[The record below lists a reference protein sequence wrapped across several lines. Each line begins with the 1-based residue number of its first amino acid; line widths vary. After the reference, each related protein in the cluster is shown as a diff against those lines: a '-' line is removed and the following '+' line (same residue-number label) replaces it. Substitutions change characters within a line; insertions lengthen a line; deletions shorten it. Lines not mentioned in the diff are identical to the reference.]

1 MWAYQIQVP
10 SYNKKTYIS
19 QYSTSDCH
27 IHVWIPWKEQEGKKN
42 AISRRVRLIF
52 TGCGSFKRSQH
63 SNHCLGKQVKERSN
77 VKSQRQHTVP
87 WLVSWQEAS
96 WEIVT
101 SCFQLCWFVTVSW
114 KKEYRK
120 KKKMGLT
127 RTKIFCI
134 CRQWAPCC
142 YYLRELCKS
151 KEKAKTEKHYT
162 DFLS

>member
-27 IHVWIPWKEQEGKKN
+27 IHIWIPWKEQEGKKN

-52 TGCGSFKRSQH
+52 AGCGSFKSSQH

-77 VKSQRQHTVP
+77 VKSQRQRTVP
-87 WLVSWQEAS
+87 CLVSWQKAS

-120 KKKMGLT
+120 KKKKWGL
-127 RTKIFCI
+127 
-134 CRQWAPCC
+134 QE
-142 YYLRELCKS
+142 LRFFAFVGSGHPAVTVCGRCVNLKRR
-151 KEKAKTEKHYT
+151 
-162 DFLS
+162 